1 MVLKI
6 RTSDSPFAALIDSLR
21 GWEDE
26 RAELLAR
33 LADLDAKVAKVAV
46 LLNVEPPAPAAAAPK
61 GGIYD
66 GRRKGA
72 MIETALE
79 LLDAAPNGLT
89 RLELKAKLR
98 EHPVHGERLRKNEN
112 GFYNMVIRA
121 LSRDEVAEHGDRLFV
136 FGKVPTAGQPD
147 IGAFD
152 FSGGKPV

>member
-1 MVLKI
+1 MTLRI
-6 RTSDSPFAALIDSLR
+6 RTNQSPFAALIDQLR

-26 RAELLAR
+26 RAELMAR

-46 LLNVEPPAPAAAAPK
+46 LLDVEPPAPAATAPAANP
-61 GGIYD
+61 YD

-79 LLDAAPNGLT
+79 LLNEAPNGLT

-121 LSRDEVAEHGDRLFV
+121 LRGEEIAEHGERLFA
-136 FGKVPTAGQPD
+136 FGKGPTVDHPD